1 MRILITGSNGFIGK
15 NLKLRLQQDVAHE
28 IITFDRK
35 DKPKDLSVL
44 LQKVDWI
51 IHLAGVNR
59 PKNIKKFKT
68 ENINLT
74 KQLCAAVALTGK
86 KIPIIFT
93 SSVQALNNS
102 LYGESKL
109 AAEQA
114 LLSFAKKSKNPV
126 FIFRLPNVFGKWSR
140 PNYNSVVATF
150 CHNISRDLP
159 ISIDDP
165 EKTLTLVYID
175 DVIDCFLSLINSHA
189 TNKKVLAVEPEYRI
203 QLGKLVEKIKHFKNS
218 RQNLLVDDVGI
229 GLTRALYSTYISYLP
244 KNAFSYSLD
253 THSDSR
259 GGFTEFIRT
268 QTSGQVSFFTA
279 HPGVSRGGHFHDS
292 KTEKFL
298 VISGRAKFRFFN
310 MLSDEYFE
318 ITSSDALPEVI
329 ETAPGW
335 AHDVTNIG
343 TEILI
348 CMLWANERFDF
359 DRPDTYTFN
368 FHDSM
373 S

>member
-114 LLSFAKKSKNPV
+114 LLSFAKKKV
-126 FIFRLPNVFGKWSR
+126 
-140 PNYNSVVATF
+140 
-150 CHNISRDLP
+150 
-159 ISIDDP
+159 
-165 EKTLTLVYID
+165 KTL
-175 DVIDCFLSLINSHA
+175 S
-189 TNKKVLAVEPEYRI
+189 
-203 QLGKLVEKIKHFKNS
+203 
-218 RQNLLVDDVGI
+218 
-229 GLTRALYSTYISYLP
+229 
-244 KNAFSYSLD
+244 
-253 THSDSR
+253 
-259 GGFTEFIRT
+259 
-268 QTSGQVSFFTA
+268 SFF
-279 HPGVSRGGHFHDS
+279 VYRM
-292 KTEKFL
+292 FL
-298 VISGRAKFRFFN
+298 VNGPDQIIIRWWLPLPQYITRF
-310 MLSDEYFE
+310 
-318 ITSSDALPEVI
+318 
-329 ETAPGW
+329 
-335 AHDVTNIG
+335 
-343 TEILI
+343 
-348 CMLWANERFDF
+348 ANQ
-359 DRPDTYTFN
+359 
-368 FHDSM
+368 H
-373 S
+373 